1 MGYKVTEAQL
11 EQAKRETGVECFVLS
26 VPVDDFGTDTTEGI
40 VKKPNL
46 PTISAY
52 LTMVDR
58 DPVRAHQLLLQNCLL
73 PQYSDPLLLTDQ
85 DLILGSMAAMQGLIR
100 ARRGE
105 LKKKATSGESTI
117 MNQPTSIEKPE

>member
-1 MGYKVTEAQL
+1 MKKVTEQEL
-11 EQAKRETGVECFVLS
+11 ERAKVETGTDCFVLS
-26 VPVDDFGTDTTEGI
+26 VPVDDLGSDFTEGV

-58 DPVRAHQLLLQNCLL
+58 DPVAAHQVLLSNCLL
-73 PQYSDPLLLTDQ
+73 PQYSDPNLLTDQ
-85 DLILGSMAAMQGLIR
+85 DLILGSMACMQGLIR

-105 LKKKATSGESTI
+105 LKKKVSSGQSSLDQT
-117 MNQPTSIEKPE
+117 TTFTEKPE